1 MKSFTSRQRTTF
13 SHLSPPVAR
22 GLSGLGDRQ
31 GFPRVRSSAA
41 MEGPSPDRPGLEHDL
56 APEPEKRPFAST
68 RMRSSVDNLLRSAQ
82 QHHVQLSVMADMK
95 AGMLITISS
104 IVVTVALSQSGL
116 GKFRPALFTLAG
128 ACLVALLLAVIA
140 ILPTFSAPN
149 KGRPAPFNLLFFGH
163 FATLSEEEYM
173 REMEAALA
181 DDAMVY
187 QIAIRDIH
195 SLGVYLYKKKFR
207 YLRYAYAALI
217 GGFVLAAIVEMVVL
231 LG

>member
-1 MKSFTSRQRTTF
+1 MKGFTTKQRP
-13 SHLSPPVAR
+13 SDSNESLPGSR
-22 GLSGLGDRQ
+22 GLSRGSDRE
-31 GFPRVRSSAA
+31 GFPRVRFSAA
-41 MEGPSPDRPGLEHDL
+41 MEGPSADRPGIDPDL
-56 APEPEKRPFAST
+56 VPEAARRPFASI

-104 IVVTVALSQSGL
+104 IVVTVALSQSAV

-140 ILPTFSAPN
+140 ILPTFRAPN
-149 KGRPAPFNLLFFGH
+149 AGRPAPFNLLFFGH
-163 FATLSEEEYM
+163 FATMSEEEYM

-195 SLGVYLYKKKFR
+195 SLGVYLYKKKYR
-207 YLRYAYAALI
+207 YLRYAYVALI

-231 LG
+231 WG